1 MKIFDYIHHLHG
13 EILVFETC
21 TGETIIIAVPLNYM
35 GTLQEMF
42 RSYHDDGNENVIKH
56 EDLVRK
62 KGSARA
68 L

>member
-1 MKIFDYIHHLHG
+1 M
-13 EILVFETC
+13 FETC
-21 TGETIIIAVPLNYM
+21 TGEIIIIAVPLNYM

-56 EDLVRK
+56 EDLIRK